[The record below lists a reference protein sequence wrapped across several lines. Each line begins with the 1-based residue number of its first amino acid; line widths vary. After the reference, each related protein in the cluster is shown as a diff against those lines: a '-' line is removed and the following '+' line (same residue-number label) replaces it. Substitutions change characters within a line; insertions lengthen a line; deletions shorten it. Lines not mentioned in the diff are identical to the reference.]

1 MQTRKSGRLRI
12 LIMTDLEGISGIGSI
27 EDVDREKEDYEESCR
42 KLMLDANAAAE
53 GAFSGGA
60 SAVYALDG
68 HGGGKNFLPD
78 MLDKRAVIE
87 KRRMT
92 QALSEGKAYDA
103 VAVIG
108 AHAMAGTING
118 FLDHT
123 QNSKSWFNYYVNG
136 KKLGEI
142 AQWALWA
149 GSRDIPI
156 IMVSG
161 DEAACAEARA
171 FPGNVE
177 TAPVK
182 QGLGRNR
189 ALLYP
194 EAESRKK
201 ITEAVKKALKNY
213 KNFSPFKMITPLDIR
228 LELYR
233 SDMADEI
240 MSRRPDYER
249 IDARTIR
256 RVSDNP
262 LDILF

>member
-1 MQTRKSGRLRI
+1 MQTEKSGRLRVLI
-12 LIMTDLEGISGIGSI
+12 LTDLEGISGIERI
-27 EDVDREKEDYEESCR
+27 EDVDREKKEYGESCK
-42 KLMLDANAAAE
+42 KLMLDVNAAAE

-60 SAVYALDG
+60 SGVYALDG
-68 HGGGKNFLPD
+68 HGGGKNFLPG
-78 MLDKRAVIE
+78 MLDKRAMIE
-87 KRRMT
+87 ERRMT
-92 QALSEGKAYDA
+92 KALSAGKAYEA

-123 QNSKSWFNYYVNG
+123 QSSKSWFNYYVNG
-136 KKLGEI
+136 RKLGEI

-149 GSRDIPI
+149 GLRDIPV

-171 FPGNVE
+171 FLGNVE

-194 EAESRKK
+194 ETESRKK
-201 ITEAVKKALKNY
+201 ITKAVKKAVKNY
-213 KNFSPFKMITPLDIR
+213 KNFSPFKMFTPLDIR

-240 MSRRPDYER
+240 ISRRPDYER